1 MTGTLKVTPEKLES
15 TATEFGSQE
24 SKIVNLTSQ
33 MMSIVQGM
41 TSIWSGEA
49 QQSYLTRFNA
59 LDEDMNQIKNKIE
72 EHVTDLKEMA
82 SIYRTA
88 ETTNT
93 ENVSAL
99 ATDFIS

>member
-1 MTGTLKVTPEKLES
+1 MTGTLRVTPEKLET
-15 TATEFGSQE
+15 TATDFGTQE
-24 SKIVNLTSQ
+24 TKVATLTSQ
-33 MMSIVQGM
+33 MITIVQGM
-41 TSIWSGEA
+41 STVWTGEA

-59 LDEDMNQIKNKIE
+59 LEEDMNQIKNKIE